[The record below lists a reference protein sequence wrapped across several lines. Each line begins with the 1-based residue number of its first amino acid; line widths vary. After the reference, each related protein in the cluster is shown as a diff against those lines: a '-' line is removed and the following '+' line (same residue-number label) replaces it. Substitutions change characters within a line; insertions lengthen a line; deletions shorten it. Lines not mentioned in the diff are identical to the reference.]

1 MTVILP
7 QNYHGRKTL
16 ERTNVPWKTR
26 EDALRED
33 IRALRIGI
41 LNIMPQADT
50 YEFNLLQPLGHSV
63 IQVEPIW
70 IRLKM
75 HSYTSTSEEHLKNL
89 YISFKESVENSRFD
103 GLIITG
109 APVEEI
115 PFDKISYWNEIVR
128 ILKYARNN
136 IASTLGICWGAIA
149 IAKYLGIDKQN
160 YALKVSGVFSAQNLD
175 VSHGI
180 TGGMGDV
187 FMCPQSRHSGLKNE
201 DVERAVREGVV
212 KALAY
217 SEPGGYVILESTD
230 KRFLMHLGHPEYRA
244 GRLVEEYNRDIAAG
258 RKDVNAPQNID
269 LEKPVN
275 SWRTHRTE
283 FFSQWVRY
291 IHETTA
297 Y

>member
-1 MTVILP
+1 MTVILS
-7 QNYHGRKTL
+7 QNYHGRNTL
-16 ERTNVPWKTR
+16 DRIRVPWKTR

-50 YEFNLLQPLGHSV
+50 YEFNLLQPMGYSV
-63 IQVEPIW
+63 IQVEPVW

-75 HSYTSTSEEHLKNL
+75 HAYTSTSHEHLKSL
-89 YISFKESVENSRFD
+89 YVSFKESVKDARLD

-115 PFDKISYWNEIVR
+115 PFEQISYWNEILR

-136 IASTLGICWGAIA
+136 ITCTLGICWGALA
-149 IAKYLGIDKQN
+149 MAKSLGIDKQIYEN
-160 YALKVSGVFSAQNLD
+160 KVFGVFPTRNLD
-175 VSHGI
+175 VTHGI

-187 FMCPQSRHSGLKNE
+187 FWCPQSRHSGLKNE
-201 DVERAVREGVV
+201 DVEHAAHTGVV
-212 KALAY
+212 KPLAS

-230 KRFLMHLGHPEYRA
+230 RRFLMHLGHPEYRS
-244 GRLVEEYNRDIAAG
+244 GRLVEEYLRDKKAG
-258 RKDVNAPQNID
+258 LANVLPPVNVD
-269 LEKPVN
+269 LENPLN
-275 SWRTHRTE
+275 TWRTHRTE
-283 FFSQWVRY
+283 FFSQWIKY